1 MNFNIHTPNFK
12 SQMVEKSSSNN
23 KQYLAKDKEEK
34 HTKYMMANIFRI
46 ILVRVSKNHL
56 VIPFI

>member
-1 MNFNIHTPNFK
+1 
-12 SQMVEKSSSNN
+12 MVEKSSSNN

-34 HTKYMMANIFRI
+34 HTKYMIANIFRI